1 MTLFKPWYTLP
12 AAFLALAATVAPAA
26 AVTSGGEGTA
36 PAPYVAAFTPAFG
49 FSRVPYAGTMQ
60 LVVRDGTISGQYT
73 GISVRPDRLNDHVS
87 PVTGTLASD
96 GHVQLYVGNALSVNG
111 TMDADGTIS
120 GTAAYDGHLYDF
132 VAEPGSPGQ
141 H

>member
-12 AAFLALAATVAPAA
+12 AAIFALATTVAPAG
-26 AVTSGGEGTA
+26 AVTSAGDVTA

-60 LVVRDGTISGQYT
+60 LVVRDGAISGQYT

-87 PVTGTLASD
+87 PVTGTLSSD

-111 TMDADGTIS
+111 TMDADGTIA

-141 H
+141 R

>member
-1 MTLFKPWYTLP
+1 MTVFKRSYTLP
-12 AAFLALAATVAPAA
+12 AAILALAATVTPAL
-26 AVTSGGEGTA
+26 AVTSAGEGTA

-49 FSRVPYAGTMQ
+49 LSGVPYAGTMQ
-60 LVVRDGTISGQYT
+60 LVMHNGTISGEYT
-73 GISVRPDRLNDHVS
+73 GISVRPDRFNNRIS

-111 TMDADGTIS
+111 TMDAAGTIS
-120 GTAAYDGHLYDF
+120 GIAAYDGRLYDF
-132 VAEPGSPGQ
+132 MAKPGSPAQ